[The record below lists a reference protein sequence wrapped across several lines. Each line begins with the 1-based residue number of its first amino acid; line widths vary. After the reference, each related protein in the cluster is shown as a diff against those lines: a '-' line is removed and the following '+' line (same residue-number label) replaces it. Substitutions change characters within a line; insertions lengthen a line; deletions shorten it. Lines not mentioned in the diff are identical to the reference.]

1 MSVAVVELIT
11 DGLQERRM
19 QRSSMMLFVEAERSS
34 RSRRESQRIC
44 NSSVS
49 WELRGGGREGKG
61 EGPDAIKHVLQ
72 REHTVRTSIL
82 IVEKSSQLP
91 VLAELDTVDLE
102 VFAVKI
108 ICFLIKLPCYK
119 I

>member
-1 MSVAVVELIT
+1 MSVVVVELIT

-49 WELRGGGREGKG
+49 WELRGGGREGGRVENG
-61 EGPDAIKHVLQ
+61 E
-72 REHTVRTSIL
+72 REEEREGRRT
-82 IVEKSSQLP
+82 
-91 VLAELDTVDLE
+91 
-102 VFAVKI
+102 
-108 ICFLIKLPCYK
+108 
-119 I
+119 